1 MSPGSPDRP
10 TLLVVGGCGGLVGRA
25 ILEEFAPD
33 HTIVSVHRHPV
44 PRERDAG
51 VRWERADL
59 TKVGDWTPYLEN
71 ASRVLLLAWYRAG
84 SRRRFVPLA
93 DAYVRLVRDAERLG
107 GRRIVHLSVPDA
119 PLELERDLAYLAEKR
134 RVDRALEASSLD
146 YTLVRPTLL
155 YGEHDRLL
163 TVMLRLMHRYRRF
176 PMFGDGN
183 YHVSPVAARDL
194 AHALRR
200 EFSAPGRRTVLV
212 GGPRRWRYRE
222 LTDRLFAFLG
232 YEPRYVALG
241 PRASVWFA
249 RLMETVGSTKL
260 YAYEVEWLLS
270 DMLGLPPYPDLGRPF
285 TPLEPFVEAE
295 VARLHGY

>member
-33 HTIVSVHRHPV
+33 HRIVSVHRHPV

-59 TKVGDWTPYLEN
+59 RAVDDWTPYLEN

-84 SRRRFVPLA
+84 SRRRFAPLA

-119 PLELERDLAYLAEKR
+119 PVELERDLAYLAEKR
-134 RVDRALEASSLD
+134 RVDRTLEASSLD
-146 YTLVRPTLL
+146 FTLLRPTLL

-183 YHVSPVAARDL
+183 YHVSPLASRDL
-194 AHALRR
+194 ARIVRR
-200 EFSAPGRRTVLV
+200 EFGRPGRSTVPA

-222 LTDRLFAFLG
+222 LTDRMFRLLG
-232 YEPRYVALG
+232 LEPRYVRLG
-241 PRASVWFA
+241 PATSVRLA
-249 RLMETVGSTKL
+249 RLMETVGLRTI
-260 YAYEVEWLLS
+260 YAYEVTWLLS
-270 DMLGLPPYPDLGRPF
+270 DRLGLDPYLGLEPPLAPVEPFLEAEARRLLGR
-285 TPLEPFVEAE
+285 
-295 VARLHGY
+295 